1 MKWTRIVYFCYTDDM
16 TKYGQYCPVARAT
29 EILGDRW
36 TLLIVRDL
44 IYGARHFKALERGLP
59 GIPTAMLSNRLKRLQ
74 QAGIIEREEESGS
87 QKVSYSLTPAGKALV
102 PIMDGLSE
110 WGAQWVFGEP
120 AETEL
125 DPVLLLWWMHS
136 RVYRERLP
144 KQRVVVE
151 FDFWETRPAR
161 FWLVLTREDVSVCQT
176 HPGYEVDVL
185 VTAELKSFYQVW
197 LGKIAFMDAVNSGNV
212 ELDALPAYIRDF
224 PGWFMLSPFAEAVQ
238 SASRS
243 HA

>member
-1 MKWTRIVYFCYTDDM
+1 M

-44 IYGARHFKALERGLP
+44 IYGARHFKSLERGLP
-59 GIPTAMLSNRLKRLQ
+59 GISTAMLANRLKRLQ
-74 QAGIIEREEESGS
+74 QNGIIEREEERGS
-87 QKVSYSLTPAGKALV
+87 QKVNYSLTPAGKALV
-102 PIMDGLSE
+102 NIMDALSE
-110 WGAQWVFGEP
+110 WGAMWIFGEP
-120 AETEL
+120 AESEL

-161 FWLVLTREDVSVCQT
+161 LWLVLTTEDVSVCQT
-176 HPGYEVDVL
+176 HPGFEMDVL
-185 VTAELKSFYQVW
+185 VSAELKSFFQVW
-197 LGKIAFMDAVNSGNV
+197 LGKLAFKDALSSGKIQ
-212 ELDALPAYIRDF
+212 LDALPAYIRDF
-224 PGWFMLSPFAEAVQ
+224 PNWFMLSPFAESVQ
-238 SASRS
+238 AAARS
-243 HA
+243 LK

>member
-1 MKWTRIVYFCYTDDM
+1 M

-59 GIPTAMLSNRLKRLQ
+59 GIPTAMLANRLKRLQ

-87 QKVSYSLTPAGKALV
+87 QKVSYFLTPAGKALV
-102 PIMDGLSE
+102 PIMDALSE
-110 WGAQWVFGEP
+110 WGAKWVFGEP
-120 AETEL
+120 AESEL

-144 KQRVVVE
+144 KQRVVIE
-151 FDFWETRPAR
+151 FDFSETRPAH
-161 FWLVLTREDVSVCQT
+161 FWLVLTTEDVSVCQT
-176 HPGYEVDVL
+176 HPGFEVDVL
-185 VTAELKSFYQVW
+185 VTAELKCFFQVW
-197 LGKIAFMDAVNSGNV
+197 LGKIPFIDALSSGKV
-212 ELDALPAYIRDF
+212 QVDALPALIRDF
-224 PGWFMLSPFAEAVQ
+224 PNWFMLSPFAGSVQ
-238 SASRS
+238 AAARL
-243 HA
+243 

>member
-1 MKWTRIVYFCYTDDM
+1 M
-16 TKYGQYCPVARAT
+16 TKYGQYCPVAKAT

-59 GIPTAMLSNRLKRLQ
+59 GIPTAMLANRLKRLQ
-74 QAGIIEREEESGS
+74 QAGIIEREEGRGS
-87 QKVSYSLTPAGKALV
+87 QKVIYLLTPAGQALV
-102 PIMDGLSE
+102 PIMNALSE
-110 WGAQWVFGEP
+110 WGAKWVFGEP
-120 AETEL
+120 AESEL

-151 FDFWETRPAR
+151 FDFSETRPAR
-161 FWLVLTREDVSVCQT
+161 FWLVLTPEDVSVCQH
-176 HPGYEVDVL
+176 HPGFEVDVL

-197 LGKIAFMDAVNSGNV
+197 LGKIPFIDALNSGKV
-212 ELDALPAYIRDF
+212 TLDALPAFIRDF
-224 PGWFMLSPFAEAVQ
+224 PNWFMLSPFAGSVQ
-238 SASRS
+238 AAARL
-243 HA
+243 